1 MIEKLMQMTNASG
14 CAAKI
19 NPKDLEKFLNKI
31 KKVKNKQLL
40 AGFEHNEDAAVYKLD
55 ENTAIVFTLDLI
67 TPVVNDPYTFGQIA
81 ATNSLSD
88 IFAMGGK
95 PLMALNIVCFPEEKK
110 KYNLLNEILR
120 GGAEKVA
127 EAGGI
132 LAGGHSVNDKEPKYG
147 LAVVGLVDPKK
158 VFYNNTPEAGDF
170 LILTKPLGVGII
182 STALKGEISEEKV
195 VDEAVHW
202 MTKLNRLSEELL
214 RLNIHSLTDVTGFG
228 LIGHL
233 SEMILLSGKE
243 LGAEISI
250 VDIPMINGVYNYI
263 NAGMVSGGA
272 MKNQKIYSCL
282 TEKKT
287 TLAFEQE
294 IILYDPQT
302 SGGLLISIDP
312 RDAEEAIKLLKQ
324 QGFSKSKIIGEVKEF
339 TDKNNSRKIQIK

>member
-1 MIEKLMQMTNASG
+1 MIEKLMQMTKASG

-19 NPKDLEKFLNKI
+19 NPKDLEGFLNKI
-31 KKVKNKQLL
+31 KQFKNKQLL

-55 ENTAIVFTLDLI
+55 ENTGIVFTLDLI

-88 IFAMGGK
+88 VFAMGGK

-110 KYNLLNEILR
+110 KYNLLNEILK
-120 GGAEKVA
+120 GGADKVA

-147 LAVVGLVDPKK
+147 LAVVGLIDPKR
-158 VFYNNTPEAGDF
+158 VIYNNTPEAGDF

-182 STALKGEISEEKV
+182 STAIKGEIAEERV
-195 VDEAVHW
+195 VDKAVFW
-202 MTKLNRLSEELL
+202 MTKLNKLSKELL
-214 RLNIHSLTDVTGFG
+214 ELNIHSLTDVTGFG

-243 LGAEISI
+243 LGVEVRIK
-250 VDIPMINGVYNYI
+250 DIPVIDGIYNYI
-263 NAGMVSGGA
+263 NMGMVSKGA
-272 MKNQKIYSCL
+272 MRNQKIYSCL
-282 TEKKT
+282 VGKNINPSFGE
-287 TLAFEQE
+287 E
-294 IILYDPQT
+294 IVLYDPQT

-312 RDAEEAIKLLKQ
+312 QQAEKAINLLYQ
-324 QGFSKSKIIGEVKEF
+324 EGFTESKIIGEVIKSKNKE
-339 TDKNNSRKIQIK
+339 RIRIC

>member
-1 MIEKLMQMTNASG
+1 MIEKLMQMTRASG

-19 NPKDLEKFLNKI
+19 NPKDLEKFLTKI
-31 KKVKNKQLL
+31 KQVKDKDKRLL

-55 ENTAIVFTLDLI
+55 KETGIVFTLDLI
-67 TPVVNDPYTFGQIA
+67 TPIVNDPYTFGQIA

-158 VFYNNTPEAGDF
+158 VIYNNTPEVGDF
-170 LILTKPLGVGII
+170 LVLSKPLGVGII
-182 STALKGEISEEKV
+182 STALKGEIADERV
-195 VDEAVHW
+195 VDKAVFW
-202 MTKLNRLSEELL
+202 MTKLNKISKELL
-214 RLNIHSLTDVTGFG
+214 GLNIHGLTDVTGFG
-228 LIGHL
+228 LVGHL
-233 SEMILLSGKE
+233 SEMLLLSGKE
-243 LGAEISI
+243 LGAKIMFE
-250 VDIPMINGVYNYI
+250 DIPVIEGVYNYV
-263 NAGMVSGGA
+263 NMGMVSEGA

-282 TEKKT
+282 VEKKVNLT
-287 TLAFEQE
+287 FNQE
-294 IILYDPQT
+294 IVLYDPQT

-312 RDAEEAIKLLKQ
+312 LQAEKAIKLLNHE
-324 QGFSKSKIIGEVKEF
+324 GFIESKIIGEVIKSNNKE
-339 TDKNNSRKIQIK
+339 RIKIC

>member
-1 MIEKLMQMTNASG
+1 MIEKLMQMTRASG

-19 NPKDLEKFLNKI
+19 NPKDLEKFLAKI
-31 KKVKNKQLL
+31 KQVKDKRLL
-40 AGFEHNEDAAVYKLD
+40 AGFEHNEDAAVYKLN
-55 ENTAIVFTLDLI
+55 ENRGIVFTLDLI

-95 PLMALNIVCFPEEKK
+95 PLMALNIVCFPEEEG
-110 KYNLLNEILR
+110 KYHLLEMILQ
-120 GGAEKVA
+120 GGSDKIA

-158 VFYNNTPEAGDF
+158 VIYNNTPEAGDA
-170 LILTKPLGVGII
+170 LILTKPLGVGIV
-182 STALKGEISEEKV
+182 STAIKGEIAEKKV

-202 MTKLNRLSEELL
+202 MTKLNHLSEELL
-214 RLNIHSLTDVTGFG
+214 GLNIHSLTDVTGFG

-243 LGAEISI
+243 LGAEVNIRN
-250 VDIPMINGVYNYI
+250 IPVIEGVYNYI
-263 NAGMVSGGA
+263 NMGMVSEGA
-272 MKNQKIYSCL
+272 IKNQKIYSCL
-282 TEKKT
+282 AEKNIN
-287 TLAFEQE
+287 LSFEKE
-294 IILYDPQT
+294 IVLYDPQT

-312 RDAEEAIKLLKQ
+312 LQAEKAIKLLNQ
-324 QGFSKSKIIGEVKEF
+324 EGFIESKIIGEVIKSNNKE
-339 TDKNNSRKIQIK
+339 RIKIC

>member
-19 NPKDLEKFLNKI
+19 NPKDLKKFLNKI
-31 KKVKNKQLL
+31 KQVKDKRLL

-55 ENTAIVFTLDLI
+55 KETGIVFTLDLI
-67 TPVVNDPYTFGQIA
+67 TPIVNDPYIFGQIA

-127 EAGGI
+127 EAGVI

-147 LAVVGLVDPKK
+147 LAVVGIANPQKII
-158 VFYNNTPEAGDF
+158 YNNTPEIGDI
-170 LILTKPLGVGII
+170 LILTKPLGVGIV
-182 STALKGEISEEKV
+182 STALKGDIAEKEV
-195 VDEAVHW
+195 VNKAVHW
-202 MTKLNRLSEELL
+202 MTKLNKLSEELL
-214 RLNIHSLTDVTGFG
+214 ELNIHSLTDVTGFG

-233 SEMILLSGKE
+233 SEMIILSGRKE
-243 LGAEISI
+243 LGAEIGI
-250 VDIPMINGVYNYI
+250 GNIPIINGVYNYI
-263 NAGMVSGGA
+263 NMGMVSEGA

-282 TEKKT
+282 VEKKVS
-287 TLAFEQE
+287 LAFEQE
-294 IILYDPQT
+294 IVLYDPQT

-312 RDAEEAIKLLKQ
+312 QHAEKAMKFLQ
-324 QGFSKSKIIGEVKEF
+324 QEGFNESKIIGEIIKSNNKE
-339 TDKNNSRKIQIK
+339 RIKIC

>member
-1 MIEKLMQMTNASG
+1 MIEKLMQMTRASG

-19 NPKDLEKFLNKI
+19 NPKDLEGFLNKI
-31 KKVKNKQLL
+31 KQFKDKRLL

-55 ENTAIVFTLDLI
+55 ENTGIVFTLDLI
-67 TPVVNDPYTFGQIA
+67 TPIVNDPYIFGQIA

-88 IFAMGGK
+88 VFAMGGK

-110 KYNLLNEILR
+110 KYNLLNKILK
-120 GGAEKVA
+120 GGADKVA

-158 VFYNNTPEAGDF
+158 VIYNNTPEAGNF

-182 STALKGEISEEKV
+182 STAIKGEIAEKKV
-195 VDEAVHW
+195 IDKAVFW
-202 MTKLNRLSEELL
+202 MTKLNKLSKELL
-214 RLNIHSLTDVTGFG
+214 KLNIHSLTDVTGFG

-243 LGAEISI
+243 LGVKVSI
-250 VDIPMINGVYNYI
+250 KDIPVIDGVYNYI
-263 NAGMVSGGA
+263 NMGMVSKGA
-272 MKNQKIYSCL
+272 MRNQKIYSCL
-282 TEKKT
+282 VEKNIN
-287 TLAFEQE
+287 LSFEKE
-294 IILYDPQT
+294 IVLYDPQT

-312 RDAEEAIKLLKQ
+312 QQVEKAINLLHKEGFAE
-324 QGFSKSKIIGEVKEF
+324 SKIIGEVIKSNNKE
-339 TDKNNSRKIQIK
+339 RIKIC

>member
-1 MIEKLMQMTNASG
+1 MQMTKASG

-19 NPKDLEKFLNKI
+19 NPKDLEGFLNKI
-31 KKVKNKQLL
+31 KQFKNKQLL

-55 ENTAIVFTLDLI
+55 ENTGIVFTLDLI

-88 IFAMGGK
+88 VFAMGGK

-120 GGAEKVA
+120 GGADKVA

-147 LAVVGLVDPKK
+147 LAVVGLIDPKR
-158 VFYNNTPEAGDF
+158 VIYNNTPEAGDF

-182 STALKGEISEEKV
+182 STAIKGEIAEERV
-195 VDEAVHW
+195 VDKAVFW
-202 MTKLNRLSEELL
+202 MTKLNKLSKELL
-214 RLNIHSLTDVTGFG
+214 ELNIHSLTDVTGFG

-243 LGAEISI
+243 LGVEVRIK
-250 VDIPMINGVYNYI
+250 DIPVIDGIYNYI
-263 NAGMVSGGA
+263 NMGMVSKGA
-272 MKNQKIYSCL
+272 MRNQKIYSCL
-282 TEKKT
+282 VGKNINPSFGE
-287 TLAFEQE
+287 E
-294 IILYDPQT
+294 IVLYDPQT

-312 RDAEEAIKLLKQ
+312 QQAEKAINLLYQ
-324 QGFSKSKIIGEVKEF
+324 EGFTESKIIGEVIKSKNKE
-339 TDKNNSRKIQIK
+339 RIRIC

>member
-1 MIEKLMQMTNASG
+1 MIEKLMQMTKASG

-19 NPKDLEKFLNKI
+19 NPKDLEGFLNKI
-31 KKVKNKQLL
+31 KQFKDKRLL

-55 ENTAIVFTLDLI
+55 ENTGIVFTLDLI

-88 IFAMGGK
+88 VFAMGGK

-110 KYNLLNEILR
+110 KYNLLNEILK
-120 GGAEKVA
+120 GGADKVA

-147 LAVVGLVDPKK
+147 LAVVGLVDPKR
-158 VFYNNTPEAGDF
+158 VIYNNTPEAGDL

-182 STALKGEISEEKV
+182 STALKGEIAEEKV
-195 VDEAVHW
+195 VDKAVFW
-202 MTKLNRLSEELL
+202 MTKLNKLSKELL
-214 RLNIHSLTDVTGFG
+214 ELNIHSLTDVTGFG

-243 LGAEISI
+243 LGVEVSI
-250 VDIPMINGVYNYI
+250 KDIPVIDGIYNYI
-263 NAGMVSGGA
+263 NMGMVSKGA
-272 MKNQKIYSCL
+272 MRNQKIYSCL
-282 TEKKT
+282 VGKNINPSFGE
-287 TLAFEQE
+287 E
-294 IILYDPQT
+294 IVLYDPQT

-312 RDAEEAIKLLKQ
+312 QQAEKAINLLYQ
-324 QGFSKSKIIGEVKEF
+324 EGFTESKIIGEVIKSKNKE
-339 TDKNNSRKIQIK
+339 RIRIC